1 MVQWYVRNEGVKL
14 PRVTNRKIADIFN
27 EIADLL
33 DIDGDNPFRVRA
45 YRNAARTVLGYP
57 REMADLVEEGFDLT
71 SLRGI
76 GRELAKKITEI
87 VETGRLEYLE
97 KLRKRHPPQ
106 LEALLKVPGLGP
118 GRVRLLHELLHINS
132 LEDLEKALRE
142 RKLEKVPGFGPK
154 LIAKIENG
162 IQTRRYEAHRFK
174 LSEALPIAEWIV
186 NILKKTKGAVH
197 VEIAGSLRRRKET
210 VHDID
215 LVAACEAQNDTMV
228 YFLNLPKI
236 QKIIMKGTT
245 RSTILL
251 ENGMRVDLR
260 VVPAESFGATLHH
273 FTGSKAHNIALRKM
287 AVEKGMKINEY
298 GIWQGKKRIG
308 GEKEEDI
315 YDLFGMQYI
324 EPEMRENRGEIAR
337 ALEHT
342 LPTLVTLAE
351 IRGDLHMHTTY
362 SDGLASIEEM
372 AQQAKRLGYEYIA
385 VTDHTEHL
393 KVAHGMDEKRVRAQL
408 EEIDALNEQ
417 LEGITIL
424 KSAEVDILEDGSLDM
439 PNSILEALDLTV
451 CSVHTKFS
459 LSRQKQTARI
469 IKAME
474 DPHFTILAHPTGRLI
489 GLREPYDVNMEAV
502 MGEAKARGC
511 ILELNA
517 QPDRLDLNDI
527 HCKMA
532 KEMGVRIAISTDAHS
547 LKDLELMR
555 YGIWQA
561 RRGWLEKADV
571 VNTLSLSA
579 LKKLLRTI
587 KR

>member
-1 MVQWYVRNEGVKL
+1 MTNEGVNL

-33 DIDGDNPFRVRA
+33 DIDGDNPFKVRA
-45 YRNAARTVLGYP
+45 YRNAARTILGYS
-57 REMADLVEEGFDLT
+57 REMSDLVEEGFDLT

-76 GRELAKKITEI
+76 GKELAKKITEI
-87 VETGRLEYLE
+87 VQTGKLAYLE
-97 KLRKRHPPQ
+97 KLRKTHPPQ
-106 LEALLKVPGLGP
+106 LEELLKIPGLGP
-118 GRVRLLHELLHINS
+118 GRVRLLHELLLINS

-142 RKLEKVPGFGPK
+142 GKLEKVPGFGDK

-174 LSEALPIAEWIV
+174 LSEALPVAEWIIR
-186 NILKKTKGAVH
+186 ILKKTKGAAH

-215 LVAACEAQNDTMV
+215 LVAACEETNDTMV

-236 QKIIMKGTT
+236 QKIVMKGTT

-251 ENGMRVDLR
+251 ENGMSVDLR
-260 VVPAESFGATLHH
+260 VVPLESFGATLHH
-273 FTGSKAHNIALRKM
+273 FTGSKAHNITLRKM
-287 AVEKGMKINEY
+287 AVEKGLKINEY
-298 GIWQGKKRIG
+298 GIWKEEKRIG
-308 GEKEEDI
+308 GEREQDI
-315 YDLFGMQYI
+315 YDAFDMQYI
-324 EPEMRENRGEIAR
+324 EPEMRENRGEI
-337 ALEHT
+337 
-342 LPTLVTLAE
+342 TLAQKHALPKLITQTD
-351 IRGDLHMHTTY
+351 IRGDLHMHTSY

-372 AQQAKRLGYEYIA
+372 AQQAKALGYEYIA
-385 VTDHTEHL
+385 ITDHTEHL

-408 EEIDALNEQ
+408 EEVDALNEK

-439 PNSILEALDLTV
+439 PKSILEALDLTV
-451 CSVHTKFS
+451 CSVHTKFN
-459 LSRQKQTARI
+459 LSREKQTQRI
-469 IKAME
+469 LKAM
-474 DPHFTILAHPTGRLI
+474 DNPHFTILAHPTGRLI
-489 GLREPYDVNMEAV
+489 GLREPYALDMEAV
-502 MGEAKARGC
+502 MQKAKEKGC

-532 KEMGVRIAISTDAHS
+532 KQMGVHIAISTDAHS

-561 RRGWLEKADV
+561 RRGWLGKENV

-579 LKKLLRTI
+579 FQTLLGAI
-587 KR
+587 KS